1 MAKKFEYLVIGGGL
15 VGCLVSLILSKKKY
29 NVCLFEKNKLK
40 KIISNSYV
48 PLSLSI
54 NSVNFLKDN
63 KIWDKEIFQSN
74 EINNLTIKLFNSFN
88 VTELVAQDINEDHLG
103 CVVNKLNFLSYL
115 RDQCLKNRYIEVVD
129 NCDINISDLS
139 SPFEAYEADRKLD
152 LSGTNLI
159 ITDGANSK
167 FAKKL
172 DIKTDNINYDQ
183 TSYMFNVNCN
193 SLPNTAYQIF
203 NKKGIF
209 AVLPGTENRACV
221 VASIY
226 NQYKD
231 FFNFESQLCNY
242 EFLEETLR
250 PFIKKINNPSLIYKY
265 DLDTQRLDIWTKN
278 NILFLGNSSQLLHPA
293 GAQGF
298 NFAVDCIKE
307 IDSLTGDLFTP
318 NELDSSVKTAI
329 NTKRSE
335 LLKSIDIISKTLMKN
350 NLLANIAS
358 SVFSNVLNISS
369 TMRVKFLKNILGIS

>member
-1 MAKKFEYLVIGGGL
+1 
-15 VGCLVSLILSKKKY
+15 
-29 NVCLFEKNKLK
+29 
-40 KIISNSYV
+40 
-48 PLSLSI
+48 
-54 NSVNFLKDN
+54 
-63 KIWDKEIFQSN
+63 
-74 EINNLTIKLFNSFN
+74 
-88 VTELVAQDINEDHLG
+88 
-103 CVVNKLNFLSYL
+103 
-115 RDQCLKNRYIEVVD
+115 
-129 NCDINISDLS
+129 
-139 SPFEAYEADRKLD
+139 
-152 LSGTNLI
+152 
-159 ITDGANSK
+159 
-167 FAKKL
+167 
-172 DIKTDNINYDQ
+172 
-183 TSYMFNVNCN
+183 MFNVDCN
-193 SLPNTAYQIF
+193 SSPNIAYQIF

-231 FFNFESQLCNY
+231 FFNFESQSCNY
-242 EFLEETLR
+242 EFLEVTLR
-250 PFIKKINNPSLIYKY
+250 PFIKKINNPRLIYKY

-329 NTKRSE
+329 NAKRSE
-335 LLKSIDIISKTLMKN
+335 LLKSIDIVSKTLMKN

>member
-15 VGCLVSLILSKKKY
+15 VGCLVSLILSKNKH
-29 NVCLFEKNKLK
+29 NVCLFEKNNFK

-54 NSVNFLKDN
+54 NSVNFLKNN

-88 VTELVAQDINEDHLG
+88 VTELVAQDINLDHLG

-115 RDQCLKNRYIEVVD
+115 REQCLKNRYIEVID
-129 NCDINISDLS
+129 NSDISIPVLS
-139 SPFEAYEADRKLD
+139 SPFEAHEANRKLD

-159 ITDGANSK
+159 ITDGANSN

-172 DIKTDNINYDQ
+172 AIKTDNINYDQ

-193 SLPNTAYQIF
+193 SLPNIAYQIF

-209 AVLPGTENRACV
+209 AILPGTENRTCV

-231 FFNFESQLCNY
+231 YFNFESQSCNY
-242 EFLEETLR
+242 ELLEETLR
-250 PFIKKINNPSLIYKY
+250 PFVKKINDPNLIYKY
-265 DLDTQRLDIWTKN
+265 DLDTQRLYTWTHN

-307 IDSLTGDLFTP
+307 IDTHTGDLFIQK
-318 NELDSSVKTAI
+318 ELDSSVKTAI

-335 LLKSIDIISKTLMKN
+335 LLKSVDIISKILMKN

>member
-15 VGCLVSLILSKKKY
+15 VGCLVSLILSKKKH
-29 NVCLFEKNKLK
+29 NVCLFEKNNLK

-115 RDQCLKNRYIEVVD
+115 RDQCLKNRYIEVID
-129 NCDINISDLS
+129 NCDISIPVLS
-139 SPFEAYEADRKLD
+139 SPFEAHEADRKLD

-209 AVLPGTENRACV
+209 AVLPGTENKACV

-231 FFNFESQLCNY
+231 FFNFESQSCNY
-242 EFLEETLR
+242 KFLEETLR

-350 NLLANIAS
+350 NLLATIAS

-369 TMRVKFLKNILGIS
+369 TMRVKFIKNILGIS

>member
-1 MAKKFEYLVIGGGL
+1 M
-15 VGCLVSLILSKKKY
+15 
-29 NVCLFEKNKLK
+29 CLFEKNKLK

-115 RDQCLKNRYIEVVD
+115 RDQCLKNRYIEVID

-167 FAKKL
+167 FAQKL

-209 AVLPGTENRACV
+209 AVLPGTENKACV

-231 FFNFESQLCNY
+231 YFNFESQSCNY
-242 EFLEETLR
+242 KFLEETLR
-250 PFIKKINNPSLIYKY
+250 PFIKKINDPSLIYKY
-265 DLDTQRLDIWTKN
+265 DLDTQRLDTWTKN

-335 LLKSIDIISKTLMKN
+335 LLKSIDIVSKTLMKN

-369 TMRVKFLKNILGIS
+369 TMRVKFLKNILGIA

>member
-15 VGCLVSLILSKKKY
+15 VGCLVSLILSKKKH
-29 NVCLFEKNKLK
+29 NVCLFEKSNFK
-40 KIISNSYV
+40 KIITNSYV

-54 NSVNFLKDN
+54 NSVNFLKHN
-63 KIWDKEIFQSN
+63 KIWVEEIFQSN

-88 VTELVAQDINEDHLG
+88 VTELVSQDINVDYLG
-103 CVVNKLNFLSYL
+103 CVVNKLNLLSYL
-115 RDQCLKNRYIEVVD
+115 REQCLKNRYIEVID
-129 NCDINISDLS
+129 DSDINIPVLS

-152 LSGTNLI
+152 LSGSNLI
-159 ITDGANSK
+159 ITDGANSI

-172 DIKTDNINYDQ
+172 DIKAHNINYDQ
-183 TSYMFNVNCN
+183 TSYMFNVDCN
-193 SLPNTAYQIF
+193 SSPNIAYQIF

-329 NTKRSE
+329 NSKRSE

>member
-1 MAKKFEYLVIGGGL
+1 MAKKFEYIVIGGGL
-15 VGCLVSLILSKKKY
+15 VGCLVSLILSKQKH
-29 NVCLFEKNKLK
+29 NVCLFEKSNFK
-40 KIISNSYV
+40 KIITNSYV

-88 VTELVAQDINEDHLG
+88 VTELVSQDINADYLG

-115 RDQCLKNRYIEVVD
+115 REKCLKNGYIEVID

-139 SPFEAYEADRKLD
+139 SPFEVYEADCKLD

-159 ITDGANSK
+159 ITDGANST

-172 DIKTDNINYDQ
+172 DIKAHNINYDQ

-193 SLPNTAYQIF
+193 SSPDSAYQIF

-209 AVLPGTENRACV
+209 AVLPGTENKACV

-226 NQYKD
+226 NEYKD
-231 FFNFESQLCNY
+231 FFNFESQSCNY

-265 DLDTQRLDIWTKN
+265 DLDTQRLDIWTKS

-298 NFAVDCIKE
+298 NFAIDCIKE
-307 IDSLTGDLFTP
+307 IDKLTGDLFTA
-318 NELDSSVKTAI
+318 NELDSSVKSAI
-329 NTKRSE
+329 IAKRSE
-335 LLKSIDIISKTLMKN
+335 LLKSIDIVSKTLMKN

>member
-15 VGCLVSLILSKKKY
+15 VGCLVSLILSKKKH
-29 NVCLFEKNKLK
+29 NVCLFEKNNFK
-40 KIISNSYV
+40 KIISNGYV

-54 NSVNFLKDN
+54 NSVNFLKNN

-88 VTELVAQDINEDHLG
+88 VTELVAQDINLDHLG

-115 RDQCLKNRYIEVVD
+115 REQCLKNRYIEVID
-129 NCDINISDLS
+129 NSDISIPVLS
-139 SPFEAYEADRKLD
+139 SPFEAHEADRKLD

-159 ITDGANSK
+159 ITDGANSN

-193 SLPNTAYQIF
+193 SLPNIAYQIF

-209 AVLPGTENRACV
+209 AILPGRENRTCV

-231 FFNFESQLCNY
+231 YFNFESQSCNY
-242 EFLEETLR
+242 ELLEETLR
-250 PFIKKINNPSLIYKY
+250 PFVKKINDPNLIYKY
-265 DLDTQRLDIWTKN
+265 DLDTQRLYTWTQN

-307 IDSLTGDLFTP
+307 IDTLTGDLFIQK
-318 NELDSSVKTAI
+318 ELDSSVKTAI

-335 LLKSIDIISKTLMKN
+335 LLKSVDIISKILMKN